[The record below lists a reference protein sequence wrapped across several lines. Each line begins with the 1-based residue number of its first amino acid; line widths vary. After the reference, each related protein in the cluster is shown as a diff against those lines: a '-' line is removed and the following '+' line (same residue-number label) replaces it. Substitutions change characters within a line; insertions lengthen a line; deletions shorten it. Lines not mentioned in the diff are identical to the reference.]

1 MDACPDSKRLM
12 PHALKT
18 CYKRILKNDTG
29 IRNFRW
35 PFGTRIFLP
44 SNMPTENMK
53 IAADGAIKPLYVNA
67 GISDSPIFKKGHEV
81 PHPIIT
87 LIKRK

>member
-1 MDACPDSKRLM
+1 
-12 PHALKT
+12 
-18 CYKRILKNDTG
+18 
-29 IRNFRW
+29 
-35 PFGTRIFLP
+35 
-44 SNMPTENMK
+44 MK

-87 LIKRK
+87 LIKSK